1 MKVFGNLERAQIEAV
16 ASLPAAIKGR
26 IVYLTAA
33 EGDNPVG
40 FYYCLEA
47 AWRRVLDA
55 NHMDTSTRDS
65 LTPNEG
71 EVIYNLDTKSLN
83 IYDGVVWKDV
93 GSSSGGGGGFS
104 YTAANPSAETDVTG
118 WIAYANTTPGVAPD
132 DFGGTPNVDFTL
144 ARNISDP
151 LTDVADFLLTK
162 TANNRQGHGYYW
174 ESVIQNAD
182 LAQII
187 RVSMNYKAS
196 ANYADGY
203 IRVYFVT
210 SDDEFTTNNVIE
222 LSQRD
227 VDATSLAKLY
237 LSEGQFLSTDTKVR
251 ICIHVATDTT
261 TAWTFN
267 FARVSVGPREIARGV
282 VETDPVA
289 YTPVISISTN
299 ITGVSGKWSKK
310 GKWMKCQ
317 VVIDVAGASDAV
329 AITVSLPA
337 GYSMDPEGLVG
348 NLTSEQLPLL
358 GTARIVDGG
367 GYHLGA
373 VRYNSATTVSI
384 MGDDGLGA
392 WTGASAGSVT
402 VGAGDDIVLDFE
414 VPILGWSSN
423 QTISSDFG
431 GREISFSSR
440 RASTNQNITSAATDV
455 TVLFNSVE
463 SDKTSSYNSSTGI
476 FTAPES
482 GPYEFDAGVRVDNIT
497 SAEGLNLKIIKGAS
511 TEMARSFNNQ
521 ASTTRIFTISSGPIE
536 LVKGDTIKI
545 TIASDADTNFDII
558 NATYTFFRG
567 GKRATPQTLAGGEV
581 VAARYTTAAGQ
592 SIANA
597 ATPIVDFGT
606 KVFDTHNA
614 VTTGASWKFTAP
626 YSGKYRITSSLR
638 YANGL
643 AWVAGGGVASLI
655 YKAGSTYASSDTMV
669 AAAGTFGS
677 SSPSSSITSTVDM
690 SAGEYIDIRTVHSES
705 SARALLTSGNYN
717 FVEITKVN

>member
-16 ASLPAAIKGR
+16 ASLPAALKGR
-26 IVYLTAA
+26 IIYLTAA
-33 EGDNPVG
+33 DGDNPVG

-55 NHMDTSTRDS
+55 NHMDTSARDS

-187 RVSMNYKAS
+187 RVAMNYKAS

-203 IRVYFVT
+203 VRVYFVT
-210 SDDEFTTNNVIE
+210 SDDEFATNNVIE
-222 LSQRD
+222 LTQRD
-227 VDATSLAKLY
+227 VNATSLAKLY

-282 VETDPVA
+282 VETDPIA

-329 AITVSLPA
+329 AITVALPA
-337 GYSMDPEGLVG
+337 GYAMDPEGLAG
-348 NLTSEQLPLL
+348 DLTTEQLPLL

-367 GYHLGA
+367 GYHIGA
-373 VRYNSATTVSI
+373 VRYHSATTVLI

-423 QTISSDFG
+423 QTMSSDFG
-431 GREISFSSR
+431 GRVITVYG
-440 RASTNQNITSAATDV
+440 ASNGGGSVTADV
-455 TVLFNSVE
+455 TNIDWTEV
-463 SDKTSSYNSSTGI
+463 SDSTSSWDGTT
-476 FTAPES
+476 FTAPETGDYAVS
-482 GPYEFDAGVRVDNIT
+482 GSVEVT
-497 SAEGLNLKIIKGAS
+497 SATGLSIQAYINGTVHKTVGNLNLAIIPISGQIKLNKGQLLTFRSTATRTLSAS
-511 TEMARSFNNQ
+511 ATNH
-521 ASTTRIFTISSGPIE
+521 TISIH
-536 LVKGDTIKI
+536 KI
-545 TIASDADTNFDII
+545 QS
-558 NATYTFFRG
+558 
-567 GKRATPQTLAGGEV
+567 PQTLAGGEI

-655 YKAGSTYASSDTMV
+655 YKVGSTYASADTML

-677 SSPSSSITSTVDM
+677 SSPSSNITSTVDM
-690 SAGEYIDIRTVHSES
+690 SAGEYIDIRTLHSES